1 MSIALADGGLGS
13 LPQTWIVHR
22 EMALLL
28 GWPRAILMQFAHPL
42 VAQGVADH
50 SHFSTDVC
58 ERWRRLSRTLDA
70 MLTLTFGTEADARAV
85 AARINGIHDRVRG
98 HVRGGSPYSARDPE
112 LLLWVHATCVQSFML
127 GYETFVRRLALSER
141 DRYCEE
147 SADGAVAF
155 GIPASWLPRTAAA
168 LDAYVNE
175 MLERGPIVVGDTARG
190 LAAEVVAPRSPLVL
204 RPAFAVLRWITAGLL
219 PPRIRDAYG
228 FAWSARRQQ
237 WLDATAVAARV
248 VIPRLPETLR
258 CWPSA
263 RVALGARRDA
273 RVNSC
278 ARPAV

>member
-1 MSIALADGGLGS
+1 MSMVLADGRLGS

-22 EMALLL
+22 EVALLL

-50 SHFSTDVC
+50 SHFSTDVFG
-58 ERWRRLSRTLDA
+58 RWRRLSRTLDA

-85 AARINGIHDRVRG
+85 AARINGIHDHVAG
-98 HVRGGSPYSARDPE
+98 HVPADAGALRGGTAYSARDPE
-112 LLLWVHATCVQSFML
+112 LLLWVHATCVQSFLL
-127 GYETFVRRLALSER
+127 GYETFVRPLALPER

-147 SADGAVAF
+147 SADGAAAF

-175 MLERGPIVVGDTARG
+175 MLEHETLEVGDTARG
-190 LAAEVVAPRSPLVL
+190 LAAEVVAPRSPLAL
-204 RPAFAVLRWITAGLL
+204 RPAFTVLRWMTAGLL
-219 PPRIRDAYG
+219 PERLRSAYG
-228 FAWSARRQQ
+228 FVWSARRQQ
-237 WLDATAVAARV
+237 GLDATATVARL

-263 RVALGARRDA
+263 RAALAARTVAR
-273 RVNSC
+273 
-278 ARPAV
+278 

>member
-1 MSIALADGGLGS
+1 MSIVLADSRLGA

-50 SHFSTDVC
+50 SHFSTDVFG
-58 ERWRRLSRTLDA
+58 RWRRLARTLDA

-85 AARINGIHDRVRG
+85 AARINGIHDRVAG
-98 HVRGGSPYSARDPE
+98 HLPVDAAARRGGTPYSARDPE

-127 GYETFVRRLALSER
+127 GYETFVRPLARAAR

-155 GIPASWLPRTAAA
+155 GIPAPWLPRTAAA
-168 LDAYVNE
+168 LDAYVDE
-175 MLERGPIVVGDTARG
+175 MLERGPIAVGDTARG
-190 LAAEVVAPRSPLVL
+190 LAAEVVAPRSPLAL
-204 RPAFAVLRWITAGLL
+204 RPAFAVLRWMTAGLL
-219 PPRIRDAYG
+219 PPRMRDAYG

-237 WLDATAVAARV
+237 GLDVVAAAARV

-263 RVALGARRDA
+263 RAALAARRDA
-273 RVNSC
+273 R
-278 ARPAV
+278 